1 VEKAGMNESFHNK
14 TVFLPFDDGLT
25 SEISSERFEELLQD
39 ESSLKLF
46 LENHLCEGM
55 ITRSRLLARI
65 KEKIPLLTLTNT
77 ELPMKTIGRGDA
89 GIAVGGASAAE
100 LLGKSI
106 RCKDGIIH
114 VINKPIWIPPPK

>member
-1 VEKAGMNESFHNK
+1 MNESFHNK

-46 LENHLCEGM
+46 LENHLSEGM
-55 ITRSRLLARI
+55 ITRSRLVARI

-77 ELPMKTIGRGDA
+77 ELPMKTIGRGDT
-89 GIAVGGASAAE
+89 GIAVGGAPAAE
-100 LLGKSI
+100 LQGKSI

-114 VINKPIWIPPPK
+114 VISKPIWIPPGK